1 MRKLQEDVEEEHVQE
16 DKEQQLQQQQQQLGV
31 DVEDADQ

>member
-1 MRKLQEDVEEEHVQE
+1 MPKLQEDVEDEHVQE
-16 DKEQQLQQQQQQLGV
+16 DKEQQLKQQQQQLGV